1 MTRPWKRDR
10 YVIKVLCRLWL
21 LNSAEIWAG
30 TACNQSMTK
39 KDSVSIVQLRKRLT
53 KCTIHYRLSPLMIFP
68 LRDASDADSGPRFNS
83 TFAAERTLFPPSDVR

>member
-1 MTRPWKRDR
+1 MREHVNDQTVERDR

-39 KDSVSIVQLRKRLT
+39 KDSVSIVRLRKGPT
-53 KCTIHYRLSPLMIFP
+53 QVHNPLQ
-68 LRDASDADSGPRFNS
+68 AV
-83 TFAAERTLFPPSDVR
+83 AAHDFPPS